1 MSTGSSPTS
10 NSMLA
15 PDIIAAQSLAVEPE
29 DFQARLIKNLTK
41 ALLQDSPAPCLLRAP
56 TGAGKTFV
64 ISRVLEAVSTKSP
77 TIWLWFVPFVNL
89 IQQTED
95 SISANA
101 TALTPV
107 PLVRGRNQ
115 EPASG
120 LVALSTA
127 AAVARATS
135 RNAGY
140 TDGVDDDVRSLE
152 QMVSLARARGFKIGL
167 VVDEAHIGLATQTE
181 FGKFARWL
189 RADRIVMASA
199 TPKDQRLNDFLASAG
214 LAGAVSFTASRDDVV
229 NARLNKRY
237 IEAVVYDLRQSM
249 QTVTD
254 LQQTVLRQ
262 AWRRNQ
268 RLLKQIEAAGMAFR
282 PLLLVQVGNGATA
295 VADARQSL
303 MSLCN
308 VNPAAIGE
316 HSSDDPDP
324 VLMASIANDQTKDV
338 LIFKQSAGTG
348 FDAPRAFVLAS
359 TKPVNDPDFALQFI
373 GRVMRVHRQIRAS
386 YPRGSRV
393 PVELDT
399 AYVYLANAQAQQGF
413 EQAVM
418 ATAAMR
424 SELAGQTEKLVT
436 RETVAGG
443 LHISNRATDE
453 PPLWFDMPLPLPGAR
468 PAPTAG
474 ATYTIGSS
482 AGLFDGLDP
491 QSDPESTDDDPS
503 EGGSLDVVQPPPA
516 RTRRHRALPKDRGEL
531 VEQLMDAGIRPYA
544 LRRSLRE
551 VPAALMSEDRPVM
564 SDMAAA
570 SRSAATRLEIAPSVL
585 KTAVAVSLGRSLE
598 QEVHTELTQGSVTKT
613 DVAVLV
619 DRAALAREARLVL
632 AGLPQ
637 AEEADAAIIIEV
649 LSARVLGAIEAEFAH
664 LPEEERPSTAELKK
678 RARDSAFWIIRKAA
692 DDLAEMMHAEIAL
705 QARPV
710 HSGPLPDYMVFPSSL
725 ALESS
730 SKNLY
735 GVLPPS
741 RQTMDELA
749 QAVCIDT
756 RSLMQTRSFSMDGE
770 QVLVSEYD
778 GSHALGDEERTFAR
792 SLDRAPFV
800 EWWHRNPDR
809 KPYSARLVRGEH
821 QNYFYPDFIVC
832 LEHFPGDEPLAR
844 LVETK
849 ESTKDAARKSR
860 HASRLY
866 GKVLFLTKDNRNL
879 RLVNDDGS
887 LGEVV
892 DLDDL
897 QGMREWLR
905 KTVPTR
911 SYDLGLAA
919 ANPKETQ

>member
-1 MSTGSSPTS
+1 MNTVVNNPG
-10 NSMLA
+10 M
-15 PDIIAAQSLAVEPE
+15 DIISAQSLAVEPE
-29 DFQARLIKNLTK
+29 EFQARLIKNLTA
-41 ALLQDSPAPCLLRAP
+41 ALLRESPAPCLLRAP

-64 ISRVLEAVSTKSP
+64 LARVLEAVSASSP
-77 TIWLWFVPFVNL
+77 TVWLWFVPYVNL
-89 IQQTED
+89 VQQTED

-101 TALTPV
+101 GTLTPV
-107 PLVRGRNQ
+107 SLTRGRNQ
-115 EPASG
+115 APANG
-120 LVALSTA
+120 LVTLSTA

-140 TDGVDDDVRSLE
+140 TDGVDDEARSLDA
-152 QMVSLARARGFKIGL
+152 MVALARVRGLKIGL
-167 VVDEAHIGLATQTE
+167 VVDEAHIGLTTQTE
-181 FGKFARWL
+181 FGKFAKWL

-199 TPKDQRLNDFLASAG
+199 TPKDQRLNDFLLSAG

-237 IEAVVYDLRQSM
+237 IEAIVYDLRQSM

-268 RLLKQIEAAGMAFR
+268 RLLKQIEAAGLAFR

-295 VADARQSL
+295 VADARHSL

-373 GRVMRVHRQIRAS
+373 GRVMRVHRQIRAT
-386 YPRGSRV
+386 YPHGTR
-393 PVELDT
+393 PPNELDT

-424 SELAGQTEKLVT
+424 SELTGQTEKLIV
-436 RETVAGG
+436 RETVSGAV
-443 LHISNRATDE
+443 HISNRTTDE
-453 PPLWFDMPLPLPGAR
+453 PPLWFDTPLSHSLARADSQPGR
-468 PAPTAG
+468 
-474 ATYTIGSS
+474 TYTIGSTD
-482 AGLFDGLDP
+482 GLFDGIDDGAGP
-491 QSDPESTDDDPS
+491 NEPDDPS
-503 EGGSLDVVQPPPA
+503 EGGALDIATPAPADTTARRRRRREPP
-516 RTRRHRALPKDRGEL
+516 RDRAGL
-531 VEQLMDAGIRPYA
+531 VEQLFEAGIRSYA
-544 LRRSLRE
+544 LKNTFRQ
-551 VPAALMSEDRPVM
+551 VPKALMSEDRPVM

-570 SRSAATRLEIAPSVL
+570 SRSAATRLEISPAIL
-585 KTAVAVSLGRSLE
+585 KAAVNVALGRSLE
-598 QEVHTELTQGSVTKT
+598 QEIHTELTEGTVTKA

-632 AGLPQ
+632 ATLPQ
-637 AEEADAAIIIEV
+637 AEDADAAIIIEV
-649 LSARVLGAIEAEFAH
+649 LGARVHGAIQAEFAH
-664 LPEEERPSTAELKK
+664 LPEDERPDTAQMK
-678 RARDSAFWIIRKAA
+678 RHARDSAFWIIRKTA
-692 DDLAEMMHAEIAL
+692 DSLAEMMHAEIAL
-705 QARPV
+705 QARAV
-710 HSGPLPDYMVFPSSL
+710 LSGPLPDYMVFPSAL
-725 ALESS
+725 ALEPSG
-730 SKNLY
+730 KNLY

-741 RQTMDELA
+741 RQDLDELP
-749 QAVCIDT
+749 QSVCIDT
-756 RSLMQTRSFSMDGE
+756 RDLLQTRSISLGPE
-770 QVLVSEYD
+770 LVLVSEYD
-778 GSHALGDEERTFAR
+778 GSHALGEEERTFAR
-792 SLDRAPFV
+792 ALDRAAFV

-809 KPYSARLVRGEH
+809 KSYSARLVRGEH

-832 LEHFPGDEPLAR
+832 LEHFPGDEPLTR

-866 GKVLFLTKDNRNL
+866 GRVLFITKDNRNL
-879 RLVNDDGS
+879 RLVNEDGS
-887 LGEVV
+887 LGESI

-897 QGMREWLR
+897 EGMREWLR

-911 SYDLGLAA
+911 TT
-919 ANPKETQ
+919 N